1 MLGDDVG
8 FGDFVRGGDVERDVD
23 AAFFEI
29 ARDVLPEIGEL
40 ERGAGRVGEMLA
52 FGVAIAAEIENEAA
66 DGIRGVDAVVD
77 DGVPI
82 FVAFYEL
89 ILAKGF
95 EQVGE
100 GLLRNVLREHGFAK
114 GDEDGV

>member
-1 MLGDDVG
+1 M
-8 FGDFVRGGDVERDVD
+8 RGGDVERDVD

-29 ARDVLPEIGEL
+29 ARDVLPEIREL
-40 ERGAGRVGEMLA
+40 ERGAGAVGEMLA

-66 DGIRGVDAVVD
+66 DGIRGIDAVVD

-82 FVAFYEL
+82 FIALYEL
-89 ILAKGF
+89 ILAEGF

-100 GLLRNVLREHGFAK
+100 GLLRNVLRKNGFTK